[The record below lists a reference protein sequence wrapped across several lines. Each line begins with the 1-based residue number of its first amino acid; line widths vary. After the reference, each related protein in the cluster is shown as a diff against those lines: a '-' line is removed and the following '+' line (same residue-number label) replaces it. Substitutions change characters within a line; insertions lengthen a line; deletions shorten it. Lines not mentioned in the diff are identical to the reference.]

1 METGGATGVIE
12 AVGTAV
18 TSIIGWSGDVLTAI
32 MSGEMTALLPVFAIG
47 IGVSVVLFGV
57 KLVRKICWGA

>member
-1 METGGATGVIE
+1 MTEGTGSVLE

-18 TSIIGWSGDVLTAI
+18 TEVIGWGGEVLTAI
-32 MSGEMTALLPVFAIG
+32 MSGQLTALLPVFAIG